1 MATWNNVSRT
11 MLKDKTSQN
20 RIYLMML
27 TMKENIDLYREK
39 MIKVQKLALGKSD
52 DV

>member
-39 MIKVQKLALGKSD
+39 MIKVQKLALGKLD